1 MGEADSGGAPRRGRR
16 SSSAGRVAGGVGPLI
31 EAIFQREWGR
41 VLAALIGILGDFE
54 LAEDAAQEA
63 FVRAAERWARDG
75 VPDAPV
81 AWLVRTGRNV
91 AIDRLRREQ
100 TLRAKTRLLHADQ
113 QAITMDDIDLDDS
126 TIGDER
132 LQLIFM
138 CCHPALAR
146 EAQVALTLRALGG
159 LTTAEIGRA
168 FLVSEDTMKRR
179 LSRAK
184 TKIKATNIPFAL
196 PADPALPDRVSAVL
210 AVVYLIFNQGFTER
224 DDLAAEAIRLG
235 CLLADLLADE
245 PEAYGLLALMLLH
258 DSRRAARVV
267 DGRVVPLAEQD
278 RALHDQAKIAAGRAA
293 LDRALALRLAAGPYV
308 LQAAIA
314 SLQAE
319 PVIDWHEVVVLY
331 ERLEALTGSPVVA
344 LNRAVAVAEAGDPA
358 RALELIDALDL
369 GDYRYLPS
377 TRAELLRRL
386 GRAGEA
392 RTEFEHALVLA
403 TTEPERRFLER
414 RLAELGQCCA
424 EE

>member
-1 MGEADSGGAPRRGRR
+1 
-16 SSSAGRVAGGVGPLI
+16 
-31 EAIFQREWGR
+31 
-41 VLAALIGILGDFE
+41 
-54 LAEDAAQEA
+54 
-63 FVRAAERWARDG
+63 
-75 VPDAPV
+75 
-81 AWLVRTGRNV
+81 VRTGRNV

-113 QAITMDDIDLDDS
+113 QATTMDDIDLDDS

-184 TKIKATNIPFAL
+184 AKIKATNIPFAL
-196 PADPALPDRVSAVL
+196 PADRLLPDRVAAVL
-210 AVVYLIFNQGFTER
+210 AVIYLIFNQGFTER

-235 CLLADLLADE
+235 RLLADLLTDE

-267 DGRVVPLAEQD
+267 DGQVVPLAEQD
-278 RALHDQAKIAAGRAA
+278 RARYDQAKIDAGRAA

-314 SLQAE
+314 SLQADAE
-319 PVIDWHEVVVLY
+319 IDWDEVVVLY

-344 LNRAVAVAEAGDPA
+344 LNRAVAIAEAGDPA

-386 GRAGEA
+386 GRTGEA
-392 RTEFEHALVLA
+392 RSAFERALTLA

-414 RLAELGQCCA
+414 RLGELRQSA
-424 EE
+424 APE

>member
-1 MGEADSGGAPRRGRR
+1 
-16 SSSAGRVAGGVGPLI
+16 
-31 EAIFQREWGR
+31 
-41 VLAALIGILGDFE
+41 
-54 LAEDAAQEA
+54 
-63 FVRAAERWARDG
+63 
-75 VPDAPV
+75 
-81 AWLVRTGRNV
+81 VRTGRNV

-113 QAITMDDIDLDDS
+113 QATTMDEIDLDDS

-146 EAQVALTLRALGG
+146 EVQVALTLRALGG

-184 TKIKATNIPFAL
+184 AKIKATNIPFAL
-196 PADPALPDRVSAVL
+196 PADPMLPDRVAAVL
-210 AVVYLIFNQGFTER
+210 AVIYLIFNQGFTER

-235 CLLADLLADE
+235 RLLTDLLADE

-258 DSRRAARVV
+258 DSRRAARVL
-267 DGRVVPLAEQD
+267 DGQVVPLAEQD
-278 RALHDQAKIAAGRAA
+278 RTRYDQAKVDAGRAA

-314 SLQAE
+314 SLQADTE
-319 PVIDWHEVVVLY
+319 IDWHEVVVLY
-331 ERLEALTGSPVVA
+331 ERLEQLTGSPVVA
-344 LNRAVAVAEAGDPA
+344 LNRAVAVAETGDPA
-358 RALELIDALDL
+358 RALALIDALDL

-377 TRAELLRRL
+377 TRAELLRGL
-386 GRAGEA
+386 GRTDEA
-392 RTEFEHALVLA
+392 RSAFERALTLA

-414 RLAELGQCCA
+414 RLAELRHGAAQ
-424 EE
+424 E

>member
-1 MGEADSGGAPRRGRR
+1 M
-16 SSSAGRVAGGVGPLI
+16 
-31 EAIFQREWGR
+31 
-41 VLAALIGILGDFE
+41 
-54 LAEDAAQEA
+54 
-63 FVRAAERWARDG
+63 
-75 VPDAPV
+75 

-91 AIDRLRREQ
+91 AIDRLHREQ
-100 TLRAKTRLLHADQ
+100 TLRAKTRLLQADQ
-113 QAITMDDIDLDDS
+113 QATTMDEIDLDDS

-184 TKIKATNIPFAL
+184 AKIKATNIPFAL
-196 PADPALPDRVSAVL
+196 PADPMLPDRVAAVL
-210 AVVYLIFNQGFTER
+210 AVIYLIFNQGFTER

-235 CLLADLLADE
+235 RLLADLLADE

-267 DGRVVPLAEQD
+267 DGQVVPLAEQD
-278 RALHDQAKIAAGRAA
+278 RSRYDQAKVDAGRAA
-293 LDRALALRLAAGPYV
+293 LDRALALRLVAGPYV

-314 SLQAE
+314 TLQAE
-319 PVIDWHEVVVLY
+319 EKIDWHEVGVLY
-331 ERLEALTGSPVVA
+331 ERLETLTGSPVVA

-386 GRAGEA
+386 GRTDEA
-392 RTEFEHALVLA
+392 RRAFGCALALA
-403 TTEPERRFLER
+403 TTEPERRFLQR
-414 RLAELGQCCA
+414 RLDELRDGAAQ
-424 EE
+424 E

>member
-1 MGEADSGGAPRRGRR
+1 MIND
-16 SSSAGRVAGGVGPLI
+16 V
-31 EAIFQREWGR
+31 FQRDWGR
-41 VLAALIGILGDFE
+41 VLAALIGVLGDFE

-63 FVRAAERWARDG
+63 FVRAAERWPRDG

-91 AIDRLRREQ
+91 AVDRLRREQ
-100 TLRAKTRLLHADQ
+100 TLRAKTRLLQADK
-113 QAITMDDIDLDDS
+113 QATTMDEIDLDDS

-132 LQLIFM
+132 LQLVFM

-184 TKIKATNIPFAL
+184 AKIKATNIPFAL
-196 PADPALPDRVSAVL
+196 PADRLLPDRVAAVL
-210 AVVYLIFNQGFTER
+210 AVIYLIFNEGFTER
-224 DDLAAEAIRLG
+224 GDLAAEAIRLG
-235 CLLADLLADE
+235 RLLAELLADE

-278 RALHDQAKIAAGRAA
+278 RALHDQAKVDAGRAA
-293 LDRALALRLAAGPYV
+293 LDRALALRLAGGPYV

-319 PVIDWHEVVVLY
+319 EQIDWHEVVILY
-331 ERLEALTGSPVVA
+331 ERLEQLTGSPVVA
-344 LNRAVAVAEAGDPA
+344 LNRAVAIAEAGDPE
-358 RALELIDALDL
+358 RALDLIDALDL

-386 GRAGEA
+386 GRTGEA
-392 RTEFEHALVLA
+392 RSAFERALALA
-403 TTEPERRFLER
+403 TTDPERRFLER
-414 RLAELGQCCA
+414 RLAELGQRGTQ
-424 EE
+424 E

>member
-1 MGEADSGGAPRRGRR
+1 M
-16 SSSAGRVAGGVGPLI
+16 
-31 EAIFQREWGR
+31 
-41 VLAALIGILGDFE
+41 
-54 LAEDAAQEA
+54 
-63 FVRAAERWARDG
+63 
-75 VPDAPV
+75 PDAPV
-81 AWLVRTGRNV
+81 AWLVRTGRNAAV
-91 AIDRLRREQ
+91 DRLRREQ
-100 TLRAKTRLLHADQ
+100 TLRAKTRLLQADR
-113 QAITMDDIDLDDS
+113 QATTMDEIDLDDS

-184 TKIKATNIPFAL
+184 TKIRATNIPFAL
-196 PADPALPDRVSAVL
+196 PADRLLPDRVAAVL
-210 AVVYLIFNQGFTER
+210 AAIYLIFNQGFTER
-224 DDLAAEAIRLG
+224 GDLAAEAIRLG
-235 CLLADLLADE
+235 RLLAELLADE

-278 RALHDQAKIAAGRAA
+278 RTLHDQAKVDAGRAA
-293 LDRALALRLAAGPYV
+293 LDRALALRLAGGPYV

-319 PVIDWHEVVVLY
+319 EQIDWDEVVVLY
-331 ERLEALTGSPVVA
+331 ERLEQLTRSPVVA
-344 LNRAVAVAEAGDPA
+344 LNRAVAIAEAGDPA
-358 RALELIDALDL
+358 RALNLIDALDL

-377 TRAELLRRL
+377 TQAELLRRL
-386 GRAGEA
+386 GRTDEA
-392 RTEFEHALVLA
+392 RTAFERALTLA
-403 TTEPERRFLER
+403 ATDPERRFLEH
-414 RLAELGQCCA
+414 RLADLGRRGAQ
-424 EE
+424 E